1 MRPATIEL
9 HIEELVLHGL
19 ALGDRYRIADAVQRE
34 LTRLF
39 AAQGAP
45 PSLAHNLESARLDVG
60 SFKVAPEARGEAI
73 GVQVAQAVHG
83 GLSS

>member
-9 HIEELVLHGL
+9 HIEELVLHNL
-19 ALGDRYRIADAVQRE
+19 APRDRYRIADAVQRE

-45 PSLAHNLESARLDVG
+45 PSLAHSFDSAQLDVG
-60 SFKVAPEARGEAI
+60 SFTVSPEARGEAI
-73 GVQVAQAVHG
+73 GVQVAQAVYG
-83 GLSS
+83 GLS

>member
-19 ALGDRYRIADAVQRE
+19 ALGDRYRIADAVQHE

-45 PSLAHNLESARLDVG
+45 PSLAHDREHARLDAG
-60 SFKVAPEARGEAI
+60 AFKVPTEAQSEAI
-73 GVQVAQAVHG
+73 GVQVAHAVYG
-83 GLSS
+83 GLS